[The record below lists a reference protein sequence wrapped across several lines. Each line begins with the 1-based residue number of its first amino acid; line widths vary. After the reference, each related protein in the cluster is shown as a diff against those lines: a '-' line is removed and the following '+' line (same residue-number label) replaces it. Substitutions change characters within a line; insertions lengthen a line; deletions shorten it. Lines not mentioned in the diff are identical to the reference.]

1 MLLTNKNKISLGN
14 NFLIFVLFVLAV
26 VLLIEL
32 SSKAN
37 PKVNNIP
44 DDLICRECSLVTR
57 LPLMHDRFSTPLTRD
72 KLRDD
77 IPTCITTFDDADNP
91 IYTDCCLLRE
101 DAREPCPLKCFA
113 AVNSGDSMKSAI
125 VRMRS
130 NSDCWTSETAPDE
143 GYLKV

>member
-1 MLLTNKNKISLGN
+1 MYNKDKIVLI
-14 NFLIFVLFVLAV
+14 LIFVSFVLAV

-37 PKVNNIP
+37 PKANNTP
-44 DDLICRECSLVTR
+44 DECRECSLVTR

-91 IYTDCCLLRE
+91 IYTDCCLFRE

-125 VRMRS
+125 LRMRS

-143 GYLKV
+143 GYLKG

>member
-1 MLLTNKNKISLGN
+1 MIMSSFKIVDNVFYHLKRYTVPAKREMWCAACLKEVSYTPTKR
-14 NFLIFVLFVLAV
+14 FVKQL
-26 VLLIEL
+26 
-32 SSKAN
+32 
-37 PKVNNIP
+37 
-44 DDLICRECSLVTR
+44 EC
-57 LPLMHDRFSTPLTRD
+57 
-72 KLRDD
+72 
-77 IPTCITTFDDADNP
+77 TTFDDADNP

-125 VRMRS
+125 LRMRS